1 MRKKF
6 MKFAVVAMSVMMA
19 FTMAGCGGG
28 DSSDAPENSIKIGG
42 IGPTTGPA
50 AVYGTAVKN
59 GAQLAVDEINAAG
72 GDFGIE
78 LDFQDDENDA
88 EKAVNAYNELKD
100 WGMQMLLGTVTTNPC
115 ISVSAETNNDRIF
128 ELTPS
133 ASSADVTKGKDNV
146 FQLCFTDPNQG
157 LTAADIIM
165 EKKLGTK
172 IAAIYNNADAYSTG
186 IYNAFKAEVE
196 SKGGE
201 IVYSGTFASDDN
213 ADFSAQ
219 LNGAKNAGADLVF
232 LPIYYTPA
240 SLILQQADSM
250 GYEPTFFGCDG
261 MDGIL
266 SLEGFDT
273 ALAEDVMLMTP
284 FNPWSEDENVSSFVS
299 AYEDAYD
306 ETPNQFAADAY
317 DCVYAMYNAFTNAG
331 LSVEDANDAI
341 CDAMIGQFTGD
352 FSYDG
357 LTGSGMKWNDK
368 GEVSKTPVVCVIKD
382 GKYVDVK

>member
-1 MRKKF
+1 MRKKY

-19 FTMAGCGGG
+19 FTMAGCGDG

-196 SKGGE
+196 AKGGE

-357 LTGSGMKWNDK
+357 LTGSGMKWNEK

>member
-6 MKFAVVAMSVMMA
+6 MKFAVVAMSAMMA

-28 DSSDAPENSIKIGG
+28 SSSDAPENAIKIGG

-50 AVYGTAVKN
+50 AVYGNSVKN

-115 ISVSAETNNDRIF
+115 IAVSAETNNDRIF

-133 ASSADVTKGKDNV
+133 ASSSDVTKGKDNV

-157 LTAADIIM
+157 LKAAEIIT
-165 EKKLGTK
+165 ENKLGTK
-172 IAAIYNNADAYSTG
+172 IAAIYNNADPYSTG
-186 IYNAFKAEVE
+186 IYNAFKSEIE
-196 SKGGE
+196 SKGGK

-273 ALAEDVMLMTP
+273 ALAENVMLMTP

-299 AYEDAYD
+299 AYEDAYG

-352 FSYDG
+352 FSHDG

>member
-1 MRKKF
+1 MKKKF

-28 DSSDAPENSIKIGG
+28 SSSDASENSIKIGG

-50 AVYGTAVKN
+50 AVYGNAVKN

-72 GDFGIE
+72 GEAGIE
-78 LDFQDDENDA
+78 LNFQDDENDA

-157 LTAADIIM
+157 FTAADIIM

-186 IYNAFKAEVE
+186 IYNAFKSEVE

-273 ALAEDVMLMTP
+273 ALAENVMLMTP
-284 FNPWSEDENVSSFVS
+284 FNPWSEDESVSGFVS
-299 AYEDAYD
+299 AYEEAYD

-341 CDAMIGQFTGD
+341 CDAMVGQFTGD
-352 FSYDG
+352 FSHDG